1 MGKLAFAPAFER
13 KNTVE
18 LLHLAVVNKNALV
31 LSGRPD
37 AELSTGLKAVSVDG
51 IYPSLENLKNGRYPL
66 CERRT
71 ILTAKEPSSGVQTL
85 LKAIFAADM
94 GSVIADHGLVQP

>member
-1 MGKLAFAPAFER
+1 M
-13 KNTVE
+13 E
-18 LLHLAVVNKNALV
+18 LLHLAVLNENALV

-71 ILTAKEPSSGVQTL
+71 LLTGKNPSGNVKEL
-85 LKAIFAADM
+85 LKTIFSADM